1 MIQNNLDS
9 RLLDESALRLLLEKL
24 THKHRGTH
32 RWWSSPVVKNTEL
45 AKIMIHDIQFM
56 NFILK
61 TMKSDNTHFHPF
73 KKIIIQQESKA
84 REIYIQNWV
93 DKIIQ
98 IRIQEIISEILDPVI
113 SKNVYSFKI
122 GSGPV
127 HAVEAFLKFAKSYK
141 KDIFVL
147 QLDISKYGDNIDQ
160 AILLSMLK
168 TKLDLQNNPL
178 LSSHITK
185 LLNFN
190 VLEDQALKKGQGIAT
205 GSPLVPLFENFYL
218 LPVDQMIESS
228 KPLFYCRYGDDM
240 VLAYESRETLEENLQ
255 VVTKSIQEIKLSI
268 HPEKIKITHLTE
280 GSHFEWLGYKLTGK
294 KQTEP
299 KDTHEERIKKELRNE
314 IHKHFFFL
322 KQINQKC
329 PSAEELSKSLEN
341 LEKKIYLKYANRF
354 IYFYTSDSK
363 AKSLDIF
370 RIEETHKA
378 ICKNFRF
385 GKKEAWKLLRKLKR
399 KSANQTRMH
408 FLRKKQ
414 WPKVPLSS

>member
-1 MIQNNLDS
+1 MIQNELDR

-45 AKIMIHDIQFM
+45 ARLMIHDSQFM

-61 TMKSDNTHFHPF
+61 TMRLDNTHFHPF
-73 KKIIIQQESKA
+73 KKIIIKQESKD

-98 IRIQEIISEILDPVI
+98 IRIQEIISEVLDPII

-122 GSGPV
+122 GRGPV
-127 HAVEAFLKFAKSYK
+127 HAVEAFLKFAKDYK

-160 AILLSMLK
+160 NILLSMINSN
-168 TKLDLQNNPL
+168 LDLQNNPIF
-178 LSSHITK
+178 SSHILKT
-185 LLNFN
+185 LNFT
-190 VLEDQALKKGQGIAT
+190 VLDNLEIKKGQGIAT

-218 LPVDQMIESS
+218 LPVDKTIESS

-240 VLAYESRETLEENLQ
+240 VLAYESREQLERNLQ
-255 VVTKSIQEIKLSI
+255 TVTKNIQDLKLSI
-268 HPEKIKITHLTE
+268 HPEKIKITHLTGE
-280 GSHFEWLGYKLTGK
+280 SCFEWLGYKLTGK

-299 KDTHEERIKKELRNE
+299 KDIHEARIKKELRNE

-322 KQINQKC
+322 KQINQIA
-329 PSAEELSKSLEN
+329 PGSEELTKSLEA

-363 AKSLDIF
+363 AKSLDTF
-370 RIEETHKA
+370 RINETHKA

-385 GKKEAWKLLRKLKR
+385 DKKEAWALLRKLKR
-399 KSANQTRMH
+399 KSANQSRMH